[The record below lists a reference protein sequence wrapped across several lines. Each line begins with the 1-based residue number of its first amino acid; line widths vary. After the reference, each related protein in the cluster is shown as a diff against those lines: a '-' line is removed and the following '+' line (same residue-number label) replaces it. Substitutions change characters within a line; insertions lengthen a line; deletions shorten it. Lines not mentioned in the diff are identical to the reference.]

1 MPGPADEPDR
11 RHPPGSDRAGLRGPL
26 ERRGFQDGHPS
37 LGGQGQ
43 ARAGRGQSEQRLRA
57 LHRAQGEVTEM
68 TAEVVILG
76 GGVGGTIVANLVA
89 KKSSGRAN
97 VTVVDTTG
105 IHVYQPGFLY
115 VAVGKEQPSALRRAE
130 TSLLRDDVS
139 LVVDRA
145 LRVDTVARRVQLES
159 GRTLPYDQLLLAT
172 GSRTVMDE
180 VQGAKDAH
188 DFYTMDGATR
198 LFDALNAFEGGS
210 IVIGVAGIPYKCPP
224 APVEFVFL
232 LDDYLRARGIRDKTE
247 IKLLSPLN
255 RAFTIEATSK
265 LVQPILAERG
275 IELTGFF
282 NVESVD
288 PVAKTVTSL
297 EGETMGYDL
306 LILVPPHRGQEVIE
320 SSRLGDERGWVPV
333 DKNTLKH
340 TEFADIWAVGDTT
353 NIPISKSGS
362 VAHYEA
368 TVAAAEIAA
377 EVKGEP
383 APVHVYDGKVMCF
396 LEAGQGKATT
406 IRFDYDHPPVSPSPA
421 RRWHWAKALFNK
433 TYWHTVPQGRLP

>member
-1 MPGPADEPDR
+1 MG
-11 RHPPGSDRAGLRGPL
+11 
-26 ERRGFQDGHPS
+26 
-37 LGGQGQ
+37 
-43 ARAGRGQSEQRLRA
+43 
-57 LHRAQGEVTEM
+57 
-68 TAEVVILG
+68 AEVVILG

-89 KKSSGRAN
+89 KQTCGRAH
-97 VTVVDTTG
+97 VTVVDATA

-115 VAVGKEQPSALRRAE
+115 VAIGLEQPDALQRPE
-130 TSLLRDDVS
+130 SQLLRHDVS
-139 LVVDRA
+139 LVVERA
-145 LRVDTVARRVQLES
+145 MRVDPAAHTVLLES
-159 GRTLPYDQLLLAT
+159 GSLLRYDQLLLAT
-172 GSRTVMDE
+172 GSRTMMEE
-180 VQGAKDAH
+180 VPGALDAH
-188 DFYTMDGATR
+188 DFYTMAGAKR
-198 LFDALNAFEGGS
+198 LFKALEDFQQGT

-224 APVEFVFL
+224 APVEFAFL

-247 IKLLSPLN
+247 VKLLSPLN

-297 EGETMGYDL
+297 EGETTGYDL
-306 LILVPPHRGQEVIE
+306 LVLVPPHRGQQVIE
-320 SSRLGDERGWVPV
+320 TSGLGDERGWVPV

-340 TEFADIWAVGDTT
+340 AGFADIWAIGDTT

-377 EVKGEP
+377 VVKKE
-383 APVHVYDGKVMCF
+383 APPEHVYDGKVMCF
-396 LEAGQGKATT
+396 LETGQGKATT

>member
-1 MPGPADEPDR
+1 MGNDV
-11 RHPPGSDRAGLRGPL
+11 L
-26 ERRGFQDGHPS
+26 
-37 LGGQGQ
+37 
-43 ARAGRGQSEQRLRA
+43 
-57 LHRAQGEVTEM
+57 V
-68 TAEVVILG
+68 LG

-89 KKSSGRAN
+89 KQVGDRAN
-97 VTVVDTTG
+97 VTVVDPTG
-105 IHVYQPGFLY
+105 VHVYQPGFLY
-115 VAVGKEQPSALRRAE
+115 VAVGQEQPHALQRPE
-130 TSLLRDDVS
+130 TQLLRHDIK

-145 LRVDTVARRVQLES
+145 TRVDPAAQRVVLDS
-159 GRTLPYDQLLLAT
+159 GRTLHYDELLLAT
-172 GSRTVMDE
+172 GSRVVMDE
-180 VQGAKDAH
+180 VPGGTAAH
-188 DFYTMDGATR
+188 DFYTLDGAIR
-198 LFDALNAFEGGS
+198 LSKALDDFQGGT

-224 APVEFVFL
+224 APVEFAFL
-232 LDDYLRARGIRDKTE
+232 LDDYLRARRLREKSQ

-288 PVAKTVTSL
+288 PIAGTVTSL
-297 EGETMGYDL
+297 EGETVAYDL
-306 LILVPPHRGQEVIE
+306 LVLVPPHRGQKVIE
-320 SSRLGDERGWVPV
+320 DSGLGDERGWVPV
-333 DKNTLKH
+333 DKNTLRH
-340 TEFADIWAVGDTT
+340 TRFDRIWAIGDTT

-368 TVAAAEIAA
+368 SVAAAEIVAA
-377 EVKGEP
+377 VRGEAAP
-383 APVHVYDGKVMCF
+383 AHVYDGKVMCF
-396 LEAGQGKATT
+396 LETGQGQATT

>member
-1 MPGPADEPDR
+1 VLNDV
-11 RHPPGSDRAGLRGPL
+11 L
-26 ERRGFQDGHPS
+26 
-37 LGGQGQ
+37 
-43 ARAGRGQSEQRLRA
+43 
-57 LHRAQGEVTEM
+57 
-68 TAEVVILG
+68 ILG
-76 GGVGGTIVANLVA
+76 GGVGGTVVANLVA
-89 KKSSGRAN
+89 KELGDQAR

-115 VAVGKEQPSALRRAE
+115 VAIGQEHPEALQRPEA
-130 TSLLRDDVS
+130 SLLRHDIK

-145 LRVDTVARRVQLES
+145 TRVDPAAQKVVLAS
-159 GRTLPYDQLLLAT
+159 GRTLRYDELLLAT
-172 GSRTVMDE
+172 GSRTVMEE
-180 VQGAKDAH
+180 VPGGAGAH

-198 LFDALNAFEGGS
+198 LFKALKEFKGGK

-224 APVEFVFL
+224 APVEFAFL
-232 LDDYLRARGIRDKTE
+232 LDDYLRARHIRDKSE

-282 NVESVD
+282 NVETVD
-288 PVAKTVTSL
+288 PIVKTVTSL
-297 EGETMGYDL
+297 EGETMEYDL
-306 LILVPPHRGQEVIE
+306 LVLVPPHRGQKVIE
-320 SSRLGDERGWVPV
+320 DSALGDERGWVPV

-340 TEFADIWAVGDTT
+340 TRLEHIWAVGDTT

-368 TVAAAEIAA
+368 SVAADGIVAAAR
-377 EVKGEP
+377 GE
-383 APVHVYDGKVMCF
+383 APPTHVYDGKVMCF
-396 LEAGQGKATT
+396 LETGQGQATT
-406 IRFDYDHPPVSPSPA
+406 IRFDYDHPPVSPTPA
-421 RRWHWAKALFNK
+421 RRWHWAKTLFNK

>member
-1 MPGPADEPDR
+1 
-11 RHPPGSDRAGLRGPL
+11 
-26 ERRGFQDGHPS
+26 
-37 LGGQGQ
+37 
-43 ARAGRGQSEQRLRA
+43 
-57 LHRAQGEVTEM
+57 M
-68 TAEVVILG
+68 TNDVLVLG
-76 GGVGGTIVANLVA
+76 GGVGGTVVANLVA
-89 KKSSGRAN
+89 KELGDQAR

-115 VAVGKEQPSALRRAE
+115 VAIGQEHPEALQRPEA
-130 TSLLRDDVS
+130 SLLRHEIK

-145 LRVDTVARRVQLES
+145 TRVDTAAQKVLLAS
-159 GRTLPYDQLLLAT
+159 GRTLRYDELLLAT
-172 GSRTVMDE
+172 GSRTVMEE
-180 VQGAKDAH
+180 VPGGAGAH
-188 DFYTMDGATR
+188 DFYTMDGAIR
-198 LFDALNAFEGGS
+198 LFKALKEFEGGT

-224 APVEFVFL
+224 APVEFAFL
-232 LDDYLRARGIRDKTE
+232 LDDYLRSRHIRDNCE

-288 PVAKTVTSL
+288 PIARTVTSL

-306 LILVPPHRGQEVIE
+306 LVLVPPHRGQKVIE
-320 SSRLGDERGWVPV
+320 DSGLGDERGWVPV

-340 TEFADIWAVGDTT
+340 AQLEHIWAIGDAT

-368 TVAAAEIAA
+368 SVAVDGIVAAAR
-377 EVKGEP
+377 GEAPP
-383 APVHVYDGKVMCF
+383 AHVYDGKVMCF
-396 LEAGQGKATT
+396 LETGHGQATT
-406 IRFDYDHPPVSPSPA
+406 IRFDYDHPPVSPTPA
-421 RRWHWAKALFNK
+421 RRWHWAKTLFNK

>member
-1 MPGPADEPDR
+1 MP
-11 RHPPGSDRAGLRGPL
+11 
-26 ERRGFQDGHPS
+26 
-37 LGGQGQ
+37 
-43 ARAGRGQSEQRLRA
+43 
-57 LHRAQGEVTEM
+57 
-68 TAEVVILG
+68 AEVVIVG

-89 KKSSGRAN
+89 KKSSGSAH
-97 VTVVDTTG
+97 VTVVDTSG

-115 VAVGKEQPSALRRAE
+115 VAVGKEQPSALQRAE
-130 TSLLRDDVS
+130 RSLLRDDVS

-145 LRVDTVARRVQLES
+145 LRVDTVARTVQLES
-159 GRTLPYDQLLLAT
+159 GRTLRYDQLVLAT

-180 VQGAKDAH
+180 VPGAKDAH
-188 DFYTMDGATR
+188 DFYTMDGAVR
-198 LFDALNAFEGGS
+198 LFEALKRFEGGT

-232 LDDYLRARGIRDKTE
+232 LDDYLRARGIRDRSQ

-282 NVESVD
+282 NVETVD
-288 PVAKTVTSL
+288 PVAKTVSSL

-306 LILVPPHRGQEVIE
+306 LVLVPPHRGQKVIE
-320 SSRLGDERGWVPV
+320 DSSLGDERGWVPV

-340 TEFADIWAVGDTT
+340 TNFENIWAIGDTT

-368 TVAAAEIAA
+368 SVAADAIMAS
-377 EVKGEP
+377 VKGQ
-383 APVHVYDGKVMCF
+383 APPKHVYDGKVMCF
-396 LEAGQGKATT
+396 LETGQGQATT
-406 IRFDYDHPPVSPSPA
+406 IQFDYDHPPVSPTPA

>member
-1 MPGPADEPDR
+1 MG
-11 RHPPGSDRAGLRGPL
+11 
-26 ERRGFQDGHPS
+26 
-37 LGGQGQ
+37 
-43 ARAGRGQSEQRLRA
+43 
-57 LHRAQGEVTEM
+57 T
-68 TAEVVILG
+68 EVVILG

-89 KKSSGRAN
+89 KQTQGQAH
-97 VTVVDTTG
+97 VTIVDSTG

-115 VAVGKEQPSALRRAE
+115 VAVGLEQPAALHRPE
-130 TSLLRDDVS
+130 SQLLRHDVS
-139 LVVDRA
+139 LIVDHA
-145 LRVDTVARRVQLES
+145 TRVDPAAHLVFLES
-159 GRTLPYDQLLLAT
+159 GRRLRYDQLVLAT
-172 GSRTVMDE
+172 GSRTIMGE
-180 VQGAKDAH
+180 IPGALDAH
-188 DFYTMDGATR
+188 DFYTMAGAKR
-198 LFDALNAFEGGS
+198 LFETLESFQHGT

-224 APVEFVFL
+224 APVEFAFL
-232 LDDYLRARGIRDKTE
+232 LDDYLRGRGIRDKTE

-288 PVAKTVTSL
+288 PVARTVTSL

-306 LILVPPHRGQEVIE
+306 LILVPPHRGQQVIE
-320 SSRLGDERGWVPV
+320 KSGLGDERGWVPV

-340 TEFADIWAVGDTT
+340 TKLADIWAVGDTT
-353 NIPISKSGS
+353 DIPISKSGS

-377 EVKGEP
+377 EVKGE
-383 APVHVYDGKVMCF
+383 APPMHVYDGKVMCF
-396 LEAGQGKATT
+396 LETGQGKATT
-406 IRFDYDHPPVSPSPA
+406 IQFDYDHPPVSPSPA

>member
-1 MPGPADEPDR
+1 MA
-11 RHPPGSDRAGLRGPL
+11 
-26 ERRGFQDGHPS
+26 
-37 LGGQGQ
+37 
-43 ARAGRGQSEQRLRA
+43 
-57 LHRAQGEVTEM
+57 
-68 TAEVVILG
+68 AEVLILG

-89 KKSSGRAN
+89 KQSSGKAH

-115 VAVGKEQPSALRRAE
+115 VAIGQEQPSALRRAE
-130 TSLLRDDVS
+130 AKLLRPDVS

-145 LRVDTVARRVQLES
+145 TRVDPVARKVQLES
-159 GRTLPYDQLLLAT
+159 GRTITYDQLLLAT
-172 GSRTVMDE
+172 GSRTLMDE
-180 VQGAKDAH
+180 VAGAGDAH
-188 DFYTMDGATR
+188 DFYSMEGAIR
-198 LFDALNAFEGGS
+198 LFEALKAFEGGS

-232 LDDYLRARGIRDKTE
+232 LDDYLRARGIRDKVQ

-288 PVAKTVTSL
+288 PLAKTVSSL
-297 EGETMGYDL
+297 EGETVAYDL
-306 LILVPPHRGQEVIE
+306 LVLVPPHRGQKVIE
-320 SSRLGDERGWVPV
+320 DSGLGDERGWVPV

-340 TEFADIWAVGDTT
+340 AKFEHIWAIGDTT

-368 TVAAAEIAA
+368 TIVAAEIVA
-377 EVKGEP
+377 EVKGEAPP
-383 APVHVYDGKVMCF
+383 AHVYNGKVTCF
-396 LEAGQGKATT
+396 LETGRGQATT
-406 IRFDYDHPPVSPSPA
+406 ISFDYDHPPVSPSPA

-433 TYWHTVPQGRLP
+433 AYWHTVPQGRLP